1 MKKFVLS
8 AVLTCASFSAS
19 AKDWTV
25 IKFGTA
31 PAYAPFESK
40 ASDGSLIGFDID
52 LGNAICQK
60 LKAKCEWVENDFD
73 GLIPALKARKFDAIL
88 ASMNITEQRQK
99 QIAFS
104 DKVYNAPTR
113 MIAPKGSPLQPTVE
127 SLKGKRIGVQQGT
140 VQETYAKQRW
150 AASGI
155 NVVSYQNQ
163 EQVYQ
168 DLTSGRLDA
177 SLQDAIEA
185 EYGFLKTPKGKNF
198 TYAGSDIADPKIFGV
213 GTGIGMRK
221 EDEELRKDIN
231 RALAEIIKDGTYKRI
246 ASKYFSFEIYSRL

>member
-1 MKKFVLS
+1 MKKLVFSIIVACTSL
-8 AVLTCASFSAS
+8 SAS
-19 AKDWTV
+19 AKDWNV
-25 IKFGTA
+25 IKFGTS

-52 LGNAICQK
+52 LGNALCKK

-99 QIAFS
+99 QISFS
-104 DKVYNAPTR
+104 DKIYNAPTR
-113 MIAPKGSPLQPTVE
+113 MIASKGSPLQPTAE
-127 SLKGKRIGVQQGT
+127 SLKGKRVGVQQGT

-150 AASGI
+150 ASGGVNI
-155 NVVSYQNQ
+155 VSYQNQ

-168 DLTSGRLDA
+168 DLSAGRLDA

-185 EYGFLKTPKGKNF
+185 EYGLLKTPKGKNF
-198 TYAGSDIADPKIFGV
+198 AFAGNDIADPKIFGI
-213 GTGIGMRK
+213 GTGIGLRK
-221 EDEELRKDIN
+221 EDEELRKDLN
-231 RALAEIIKDGTYKRI
+231 RALAEIIKDGTYKSI